1 MLVNSGSLALKSL
14 KSNMASEFY
23 LLECVVYIYSPRR
36 NLSVTF
42 LGFEFFFLSLSNKF
56 FEWMTDG
63 IRREWLLPFTLQ
75 FSLVF
80 LVCSILKTT
89 KCQMFIA
96 SLLIPLERNR
106 QVKRERDGGS
116 HLHIICPDKS
126 LRHPRCKDK
135 KLFSA
140 KEQLH
145 TCMCA
150 VISSSI
156 FQKFKTPHYVFIN
169 KRLQDTVYVGTVPT
183 QFHNHF
189 AISPLKK
196 MVESLLLIQS

>member
-1 MLVNSGSLALKSL
+1 MLVNSGSLALKS
-14 KSNMASEFY
+14 NMASEFY
-23 LLECVVYIYSPRR
+23 LLKCVVYIYSPRR

-42 LGFEFFFLSLSNKF
+42 LGFEFFFFLSLSNKF

-63 IRREWLLPFTLQ
+63 IRREWLLPFTFQ

-106 QVKRERDGGS
+106 QVKREREMEA
-116 HLHIICPDKS
+116 LICISFAPTNLSGIRVVEIKS
-126 LRHPRCKDK
+126 S
-135 KLFSA
+135 SA
-140 KEQLH
+140 QEQLH

-156 FQKFKTPHYVFIN
+156 FQIFKTPHYVFIN
-169 KRLQDTVYVGTVPT
+169 KCL
-183 QFHNHF
+183 
-189 AISPLKK
+189 
-196 MVESLLLIQS
+196 